1 MAGIYWFVL
10 IPLFFL
16 AVVIAVL
23 PVLYGTLRH
32 DHWERREAK
41 LKERQQTEVVAV
53 DPVEYPIAR
62 AAHIHTALEDA
73 RSEAQALLT
82 RIEVLERVG
91 RSA

>member
-16 AVVIAVL
+16 AVVVAVL
-23 PVLYGTLRH
+23 PVLYGTLKH
-32 DHWERREAK
+32 EHWERREAK
-41 LKERQQTEVVAV
+41 LKEHQQTEEVTV

-62 AAHIHTALEDA
+62 ASHLHTALQDA

-91 RSA
+91 SDA

>member
-16 AVVIAVL
+16 AVVS
-23 PVLYGTLRH
+23 
-32 DHWERREAK
+32 REAK

-62 AAHIHTALEDA
+62 AAHIHTALQDA

>member
-16 AVVIAVL
+16 AVVVAVL
-23 PVLYGTLRH
+23 PVLYGTLKH
-32 DHWERREAK
+32 EHWERREAN
-41 LKERQQTEVVAV
+41 LKEHQQTEEVTV

-62 AAHIHTALEDA
+62 ASHVHTALQDA

-91 RSA
+91 NGA

>member
-16 AVVIAVL
+16 AVVLAVI

-32 DHWERREAK
+32 DHWERREAN
-41 LKERQQTEVVAV
+41 LKKRQQSEVVTV

-62 AAHIHTALEDA
+62 ATHLHTALEDA

-82 RIEVLERVG
+82 RIEVLEKVG
-91 RSA
+91 KSA